1 MDSLIQRSAA
11 IVFVVGHLSTPVL
24 AQVLP
29 DGTLPTTVT
38 SPDGRNFSIEGG
50 SRSGNN
56 LFHSF
61 SQFSIPTGGAAVF
74 NHSVDV
80 QNIFSRVTGS
90 TLSNI
95 DGLIRANGSVNLFLL
110 NPSGIVFGPNAQLN
124 IGGSFLGTT
133 ASHIQFDD
141 GVAFGTVNPTALL
154 TMSVPIGLQMGQT
167 PGTIQVNNS
176 GHQVALVGS
185 GLLPLDRSKTPPGLQ
200 VPVGKT
206 LALIGGEV
214 TLVGGIVQAPGG
226 HIELGSV
233 RAGAVNLAPTKQGWA
248 FDYAPTS
255 QFQDIQLSQKALVD
269 ASGNGGSMQ
278 LRGQNI
284 LFSNSSALI
293 QHTGSQKGGDV
304 VLNATDSIAFSQSQP
319 ASFTMRLETQTLG
332 SGSTG
337 EVQVTAQHLRL
348 QNGASINTASYA
360 SGGSGAIRVNVA
372 ESIELFGAFPGDLS
386 PEVSRIA
393 ASSFSGN
400 SGDILIA
407 TKQISLRDGA
417 NIASFTFGNN
427 SNSGNVIITA
437 TDFIK
442 MLGVKP
448 NILPSGLSTVTY
460 SNGNGG
466 TLTVNTPKL
475 LLQDGGRISSST
487 FASGNAG
494 NVVVNVSERLDVSGV
509 GVDTFQDPS
518 AIVASALSPNPIF
531 QRILRLP
538 SVPTGNAGNITLN
551 TPQLSIS
558 NGAQVGVNNIGTGN
572 AGNLTIAAD
581 RIRLSNQGKIT
592 ASTASGQGGNIAL
605 NLGEALILRQ
615 GSQIET
621 QAFGGNGSGGN
632 IRLNAPVI
640 LGLEN
645 SDIIANAFEG
655 KGGNINIT
663 TQGVI
668 GLEFRN
674 TLTPRTDST
683 NDITASSQFSVNGT
697 VKINNIGVDP
707 NSGLV
712 ILPVDI
718 VDPSQKIAT
727 GCAVSSDSSFV
738 ATGRGGVPQNPMQVL
753 EIDST
758 WSDLRSISQAK
769 PEPKIV
775 AAAIAIEATALATNA
790 QGQTE
795 LIAQGAIAAP
805 NIVATCGKKSI

>member
-1 MDSLIQRSAA
+1 MKT
-11 IVFVVGHLSTPVL
+11 IVSSTILFAVVFGMAGNTI
-24 AQVLP
+24 AQVVP
-29 DGTLPTTVT
+29 DNTLGTQVT
-38 SPDGRNFSIEGG
+38 QTGAVFGINNGV
-50 SRSGNN
+50 RSGNN

-61 SQFSIPTGGAAVF
+61 SQFSIPTNGSAIF
-74 NHSVDV
+74 NNATDV
-80 QNIFSRVTGS
+80 QNIFSRVTGPQ
-90 TLSNI
+90 LSNI
-95 DGLIRANGSVNLFLL
+95 DGILKTQGSANLFLM
-110 NPSGIVFGPNAQLN
+110 NSNGIIFGPNARLEL
-124 IGGSFLGTT
+124 GGSFLGTT
-133 ASHIQFDD
+133 ASGIKFAD
-141 GVAFGTVNPTALL
+141 GIEFNAVNTAPALL
-154 TMSVPIGLQMGQT
+154 SVKVPIGLQMGQM
-167 PGTIQVNNS
+167 PGSIQVENS
-176 GHQVALVGS
+176 GHQVALVAS
-185 GLLPLDRSKTPPGLQ
+185 GLLPLNRSKTPTGLQ
-200 VPVGKT
+200 VPAGKT

-214 TLVGGIVQAPGG
+214 ALAGGIVQAPGG

-233 RAGAVNLAPTKQGWA
+233 RAGAVNLAPIAQGWA
-248 FDYAPTS
+248 FDYAPTT
-255 QFQDIQLSQKALVD
+255 QFQDIRLSQKALVD

-293 QHTGSQKGGDV
+293 QHTGSQRGGDL

-319 ASFTMRLETQTLG
+319 DSFTMRVETQTLG

-393 ASSFSGN
+393 ASSFRGN

-417 NIASFTFGNN
+417 SIASFTFGNN
-427 SNSGNVIITA
+427 SNSGNVFITA

-442 MLGVKP
+442 ILGVKP
-448 NILPSGLSTVTY
+448 NILPSGLSTATY

-466 TLTVNTPKL
+466 TLTVNTPRL

-494 NVVVNVSERLDVSGV
+494 NVIVNVSERLDVSGV
-509 GVDTFQDPS
+509 GVDTFQGPS

-558 NGAQVGVNNIGTGN
+558 KGAQVGVNNIGAGN

-592 ASTASGQGGNIAL
+592 ASTASGEGGNIAL

-615 GSQIET
+615 GSQVET

-632 IRLNAPVI
+632 ITIDAPVI
-640 LGLEN
+640 VGLEN
-645 SDIIANAFEG
+645 SDIIANAVKG
-655 KGGNINIT
+655 KGGNIQIT
-663 TQGVI
+663 TQSI
-668 GLEFRN
+668 FGLKYRDRL
-674 TLTPRTDST
+674 TLE
-683 NDITASSQFSVNGT
+683 NDITASSEFGINGSVQVNTIG
-697 VKINNIGVDP
+697 INPANAL
-707 NSGLV
+707 NE
-712 ILPVDI
+712 LPSEV
-718 VDPSQKIAT
+718 V
-727 GCAVSSDSSFV
+727 DSSRQIADRCGAAKTSSFI
-738 ATGRGGVPQNPMQVL
+738 ATGRGGMPQGPIKKRGSDRPWN
-753 EIDST
+753 
-758 WSDLRSISQAK
+758 DLRPLTAANPIVTPVAVVNPIQPLIEASAIQVNPLGAIELLAAK
-769 PEPKIV
+769 PV
-775 AAAIAIEATALATNA
+775 AIQTA
-790 QGQTE
+790 
-795 LIAQGAIAAP
+795 
-805 NIVATCGKKSI
+805 ATCAANI